1 MTAEAPAGAW
11 LFRYRSFLP
20 VPLALILLFVRTG
33 QADGTVVVFAGVLLV
48 LAGQLLRLWA
58 VRHIGTISRTRTTR
72 YGPLMTAGP
81 YAVVRNPLYVGNWL
95 LWTGFAVWSRLLWMV
110 PVAWLVFFFQY
121 RAIARWEAS
130 FIRSKLHDRVRRV
143 CAPGQGLGAALA
155 SVVRIEAVAPASPL
169 ERGLLQRTRH
179 ATRGGG
185 SGDTADCEVCGLRL
199 DRSLRPSDGVRPHA
213 ASSSKDGTGER
224 ENGS

>member
-20 VPLALILLFVRTG
+20 VPLALILLLVRTG

-130 FIRSKLHDRVRRV
+130 FIRSKYTTAYDEYARHVRAWVPRW
-143 CAPGQGLGAALA
+143 PPSAALKPLLPLHPW
-155 SVVRIEAVAPASPL
+155 SEVFFSERGTLLAVAVV
-169 ERGLLQRTRH
+169 GTLLTVKYVVF
-179 ATRGGG
+179 G
-185 SGDTADCEVCGLRL
+185 
-199 DRSLRPSDGVRPHA
+199 
-213 ASSSKDGTGER
+213 
-224 ENGS
+224 